1 MPRERTTVYI
11 NAHVHTFDAEAR
23 VEQAF
28 AVSGEEI
35 IAVGPER
42 YVRNMAGDFP
52 EVVDLEGAH
61 VTPGLVDAHVHL
73 IDYGLTLQRMA
84 DLSGCRSLAELQQRL
99 KDHMARLQ
107 QSGSP
112 LEWVLGHGFDHEL
125 LETRSFPTRQDLDE
139 VSRERP
145 VVIRR
150 LCGHAAVGNTRAL
163 ELCRAEL
170 PEEARSTGLVTED
183 DVGLLMAGVPAATEA
198 EIDRAILQSGD
209 LAASLGI
216 TGVHCLITDVRQID
230 RLFAL
235 HSRRLLPIRF
245 YVMFSYSL
253 LEEMV
258 DRGFQTGSGDA
269 WVTIGAA
276 KIFADGALGAR
287 TAALWE
293 DYADDRNRGVMLI
306 EQAELTDMIKHAQSH
321 GFQTATHAIGDRGV
335 DITVN
340 AIESACAHQN
350 NRLRHRIEHASQMTQ
365 KALVKMAHYTI
376 PAAVQPQFIITDFWT
391 RQRVGPERYRWS
403 YPFKTMLRA
412 GVPLA
417 MSSDCYVERL
427 DPYELIHRAWVRD
440 EHSRQEALTPFET
453 MRAYTLGSA
462 FAGHQENDR
471 GSIEEGKL
479 ADLVVSPG
487 KSVRSLTGGHSAAAA
502 RVYHCGRAAPPAQP
516 SPPLIHLQPGPSLHR

>member
-1 MPRERTTVYI
+1 MPKGRTTVYI

-23 VEQAF
+23 VAQAF

-84 DLSGCRSLAELQQRL
+84 DLSGCRSVAELQERL
-99 KDHMARLQ
+99 RGHMRRLEET
-107 QSGSP
+107 GSP

-125 LETRSFPTRQDLDE
+125 LETRAFPTRQDLDE

-163 ELCRAEL
+163 ELCRRPL
-170 PEEARSTGLVTED
+170 PEESRSTGLVTED
-183 DVGLLMAGVPAATEA
+183 DVGLLMEGVPPATVE

-216 TGVHCLITDVRQID
+216 TGVHCLIVDVRQID

-235 HSRRLLPIRF
+235 HGRGILPIRF

-258 DRGFQTGSGDA
+258 ERGFHTGSGDP

-293 DYADDRNRGVMLI
+293 DYADDPGNRGMMLI

-321 GFQTATHAIGDRGV
+321 GFQTATHAIGDRAV
-335 DITVN
+335 DVTVS
-340 AIESACAHQN
+340 AIEAACAHQN

-391 RQRVGPERYRWS
+391 RDRVGERRYRWS
-403 YPFKTMLRA
+403 YPFRTMLRA

-427 DPYELIHRAWVRD
+427 DPYELIYRAWVRD
-440 EHSRQEALTPFET
+440 EHSRDEALTPFET

-479 ADLVVSPG
+479 ADLVVYPENPFELSREDILQLRPEFTI
-487 KSVRSLTGGHSAAAA
+487 VGGRRH
-502 RVYHCGRAAPPAQP
+502 RPTL
-516 SPPLIHLQPGPSLHR
+516 PLL